1 MPEWSSGAPALPSS
15 TPAVNPSWTPP
26 SGPPVEPPPD
36 TDPAPSRRS
45 WLISAVVVLAV
56 VAVIVVVWAL
66 GGFERRTDLLQVTAP
81 GTLIST
87 GPYEFTFTEVTAQRK
102 KGFDD
107 KVSWQLT
114 AVGTG
119 RTTGDIS
126 IAPSYGD
133 TGTFVSKDTRSGET
147 AVPTGVRYGEGES
160 FTDGS
165 QFTPGMPPI
174 PIRVDFKYQ
183 QTYVPDR
190 ELRFVV
196 FELEFTDNSL
206 FGGQDKTWN
215 KTNHGFD
222 YHLPVRVLP
231 EATT

>member
-1 MPEWSSGAPALPSS
+1 MSESSSGAAPTAA
-15 TPAVNPSWTPP
+15 TQPAVDPSWTPP
-26 SGPPVEPPPD
+26 TGAPADPVR
-36 TDPAPSRRS
+36 AGRRS
-45 WLISAVVVLAV
+45 WFISSAVVLGV
-56 VAVIVVVWAL
+56 VAVLVAVWAL

-81 GTLIST
+81 GTMITT
-87 GPYEFTFTEVTAQRK
+87 GPYEFTFTQVTAQRK
-102 KGFDD
+102 KDFDD
-107 KVSWQLT
+107 AVYWQLS

-119 RTTGDIS
+119 RTTGDIT
-126 IAPSYGD
+126 IAPSYDD

-147 AVPTGVRYGEGES
+147 AVPSGVRYGAGES

-165 QFTPGMPPI
+165 QFTPGLPPI
-174 PIRVDFKYQ
+174 PIRVEFKYQ
-183 QTYVPDR
+183 ETYVPDDV
-190 ELRFVV
+190 LRFVV

-231 EATT
+231 DATG